1 MGLTSAH
8 HAGEE
13 VEDLAGSMA
22 GVEVVAAAVG
32 VVVAAAV
39 QDMCL
44 TRISAGAAEEESCL
58 DECHLADSEVDPAR
72 RRC

>member
-8 HAGEE
+8 HAGVE
-13 VEDLAGSMA
+13 VLADNRA
-22 GVEVVAAAVG
+22 GVEVVAAVVG
-32 VVVAAAV
+32 VVVVAAAV

-44 TRISAGAAEEESCL
+44 TRISAEAAEEESCL
-58 DECHLADSEVDPAR
+58 DDCHLADSEVDPAR